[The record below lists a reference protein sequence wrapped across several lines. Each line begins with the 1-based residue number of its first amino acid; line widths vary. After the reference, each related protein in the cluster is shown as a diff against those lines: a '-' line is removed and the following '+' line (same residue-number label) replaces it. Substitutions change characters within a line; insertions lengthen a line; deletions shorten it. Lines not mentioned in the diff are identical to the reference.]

1 MVNATGST
9 SDRSPGSLSTTA
21 SSQGSSP
28 RFALSER
35 GAPAWHSREDARVTK
50 GLKKD
55 GFNMSVAHLQSFNTR
70 FWYHFLSNHGLQ
82 LHKMI

>member
-1 MVNATGST
+1 MVNLTGTT

-50 GLKKD
+50 GLKMD
-55 GFNMSVAHLQSFNTR
+55 RFNMFFVHLHS
-70 FWYHFLSNHGLQ
+70 Y
-82 LHKMI
+82 

>member
-1 MVNATGST
+1 MVNLTGTT

-55 GFNMSVAHLQSFNTR
+55 GFNMSVAHLHSF
-70 FWYHFLSNHGLQ
+70 
-82 LHKMI
+82 